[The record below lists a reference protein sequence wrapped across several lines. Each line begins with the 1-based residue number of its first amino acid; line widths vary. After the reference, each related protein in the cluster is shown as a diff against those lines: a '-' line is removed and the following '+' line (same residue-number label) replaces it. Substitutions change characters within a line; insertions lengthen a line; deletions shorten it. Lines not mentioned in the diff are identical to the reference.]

1 MSGFIEMMI
10 LPVVM
15 AIVLVAMHS
24 HLGFHVVKRGV
35 IFVDIALAQVAAF
48 GVAVSLL
55 LGNEPGSGMTYIIAL
70 GSTFLGALLISTTRT
85 RNQRVPQEAYI
96 GVIYVVFSAAMILV
110 LTQVSHGGE
119 VINHLLVG
127 SLLWVSWATFWKTT
141 ILYSAL
147 GVLLWLWRGPLR
159 RISTDPE
166 GAQKDGLAVRLW
178 DVVFYMILGTVVTFS
193 VQIAGVL
200 MVFTLL
206 VVPTVMGI
214 RLFEG
219 LGKQMIYTLAIG
231 IVAVLAG
238 SAASY
243 ILDLPTGAAIVC
255 AFGLLLGIQV
265 MVENA
270 QGETGNN

>member
-1 MSGFIEMMI
+1 MSGFLEMMV

-55 LGNEPGSGMTYIIAL
+55 LGGEPGSGTTHAIAL

-85 RNQRVPQEAYI
+85 RRQRVPQEAYI
-96 GVIYVVFSAAMILV
+96 GVIYVVFSAAMILI
-110 LTQVSHGGE
+110 LTQVAHGGE
-119 VINHLLVG
+119 EINHLLVG
-127 SLLWVSWATFWKTT
+127 SLLWVSWSTFWKTT
-141 ILYSAL
+141 LLYGAI
-147 GVLLWLWRGPLR
+147 GMLLWLWRGPLR

-166 GAQKDGLAVRLW
+166 GARKDGLSVRLW
-178 DVVFYMILGTVVTFS
+178 DMVFYMILGTVVTFS

-200 MVFTLL
+200 LVFTLL
-206 VVPTVMGI
+206 VVPTVMGM
-214 RLFEG
+214 RLFPG
-219 LGKQMIYTLAIG
+219 LGKQMLYTLAVG
-231 IVAVLAG
+231 VVAVILG

-265 MVENA
+265 IVE
-270 QGETGNN
+270 GVMGHRSL